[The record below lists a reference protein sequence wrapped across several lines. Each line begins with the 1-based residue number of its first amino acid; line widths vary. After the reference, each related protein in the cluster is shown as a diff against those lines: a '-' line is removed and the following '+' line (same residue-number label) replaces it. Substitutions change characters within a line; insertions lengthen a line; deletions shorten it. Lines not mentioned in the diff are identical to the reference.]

1 MDKKELRKEWKQGV
15 ISCLTGELHLVRTE
29 GVLKKKHTD
38 SFRARIGAI
47 SPEKEVD
54 EEDELTMEW

>member
-1 MDKKELRKEWKQGV
+1 M